1 MHLHETA
8 CPMVSI
14 IIPTYNNEARIART
28 LENIISQDYPNIEI
42 IVVNDVSQDTTA
54 AIARRV
60 LTSWGGPF
68 QVIDRSVNGGQSSSR
83 NTGLDAAS
91 GKYVIFFDHDD
102 LAEKNYV
109 SRLCG
114 EIERVKADVTF
125 CGYKVYYEAE
135 SRYEEVPMQL
145 TAALASP
152 EDYVIK
158 WLKGKLG
165 NTIWCYIFRKEFL
178 LEHKL
183 RFTEACHVGEDIEF
197 FVKALTVSAR
207 TSFIKEHLY
216 IWMRHPTQQSSGG
229 GPRGALFQSVKLEM
243 LYRWRIARY
252 VSRYGSNRLREYM
265 LHFYIPQNFV
275 KQFTV
280 FAERKDWASYERQMK
295 KLRHRTM
302 RNLLLSTVKFF
313 WFEPEV
319 FGKAMLLLCCPKFY
333 YRLRS

>member
-1 MHLHETA
+1 
-8 CPMVSI
+8 
-14 IIPTYNNEARIART
+14 
-28 LENIISQDYPNIEI
+28 
-42 IVVNDVSQDTTA
+42 
-54 AIARRV
+54 
-60 LTSWGGPF
+60 
-68 QVIDRSVNGGQSSSR
+68 
-83 NTGLDAAS
+83 
-91 GKYVIFFDHDD
+91 
-102 LAEKNYV
+102 
-109 SRLCG
+109 
-114 EIERVKADVTF
+114 
-125 CGYKVYYEAE
+125 
-135 SRYEEVPMQL
+135 MQL

-178 LEHKL
+178 LEQKL
-183 RFTEACHVGEDIEF
+183 RFTEGCHVGDDIEF

-229 GPRGALFQSVKLEM
+229 GPRGALFDSVKLEM

-252 VSRYGSNRLREYM
+252 VSRHGSNRLREYM
-265 LHFYIPQNFV
+265 LYFYIPQNFV

-280 FAERKDWASYERQMK
+280 FAEKKDWASYERQMK